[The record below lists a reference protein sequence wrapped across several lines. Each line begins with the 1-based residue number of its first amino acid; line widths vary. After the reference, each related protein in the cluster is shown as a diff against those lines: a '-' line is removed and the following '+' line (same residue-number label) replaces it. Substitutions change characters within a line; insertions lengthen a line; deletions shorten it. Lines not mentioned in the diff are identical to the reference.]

1 MTGWETVSVEGA
13 PRIALNVMGEGPLLL
28 FLHGIGS
35 NKSSWDHQ
43 LAAFAPHFTAAAW
56 DARGYGE
63 SGDYD
68 GALDFGDFSADLLR
82 VLKHFGADKAHLCGL
97 SMGGRIAQDFYPRHP
112 DRVASLVL
120 CDTFAGDDPD
130 DERSGRSQSIEEFVY
145 SRIQPYLDGADPA
158 ERAPR
163 VAGRLMSPKRPEDA
177 YRRAVAAH
185 AALHV
190 DSYIKTV
197 RASAAYNRG
206 ADLPDIAVPT
216 LLVFGAEDPLTP
228 PHVGEYMAERIP
240 DSRLVEIEDA
250 GHLTN
255 MERPVAFNEAV
266 LEFLLGVLAADKAK
280 EKAEAR

>member
-1 MTGWETVSVEGA
+1 MTAWETVFVAGA
-13 PRIALNVMGEGPLLL
+13 PRIALNVMGEGPLVL

-43 LAAFAPHFTAAAW
+43 LPAFAPHFTAAAW
-56 DARGYGE
+56 DARGYGQSE
-63 SGDYD
+63 DYAGD
-68 GALDFGDFSADLLR
+68 LDFGDFSADLLR
-82 VLKHFGADKAHLCGL
+82 VLDHFGADKAHLCGL

-112 DRVASLVL
+112 GRVASLVL

-130 DERSGRSQSIEEFVY
+130 DERSGRSQSVEEFVK

-177 YRRAVAAH
+177 YERAVAAH

-190 DSYIKTV
+190 ESYIKTV
-197 RASAAYNRG
+197 RASAAYNRV

-240 DSRLVEIEDA
+240 DSRLVVIEDA

-255 MERPVAFNEAV
+255 MERPGAFNAAV
-266 LEFLLGVLAADKAK
+266 LEFLLEHRDKAL
-280 EKAEAR
+280 